1 MLLLHVMSGNASLR
15 QSHAQQ
21 SSPTPPCA
29 ASSGWRSGSA
39 TPSWRAHPP
48 PGRWSASRGS
58 SRLAFAPGPRPGR
71 TALPRAASRRE
82 ALGLY
87 VLRFGREGQP
97 LERTRRARRRDE
109 AASAPLSTVA
119 ANDAVALAGWD
130 LSGLEGR
137 TLVFDLGYYSHRN
150 LGRLCAKAGCT
161 SSSPAS
167 RGRPATG

>member
-21 SSPTPPCA
+21 PDPALRRFLGIEEWVSYSQ
-29 ASSGWRSGSA
+29 
-39 TPSWRAHPP
+39 SWRAHPP
-48 PGRWSASRGS
+48 PGRWSASRGC

-71 TALPRAASRRE
+71 TALPRAASRRD

-87 VLRFGREGQP
+87 VLRFGREGRP
-97 LERTRRARRRDE
+97 LERIRRRDE

-167 RGRPATG
+167 RGRPANG